1 MTQLQETQHPQLIDQ
16 LTYTCTYS
24 TYILSVGFTDIFAY
38 LSQLVNWIISA
49 IMLHNIIMTQLHIK
63 KHSHLPIL
71 AVWVTD
77 MFALTTQAGELNQ
90 YERNI
95 MTQLHERSRY
105 KPTFPANR

>member
-1 MTQLQETQHPQLIDQ
+1 
-16 LTYTCTYS
+16 
-24 TYILSVGFTDIFAY
+24 
-38 LSQLVNWIISA
+38 
-49 IMLHNIIMTQLHIK
+49 MLHNIIMTQLHIK

-95 MTQLHERSRY
+95 MTQLHEHSTY
-105 KPTFPANR
+105 KPTFPVNR